1 MTNIF
6 ERLGIRSVVNASGT
20 ETPYGAS
27 CVRPE
32 VIQAIN
38 ELIPHSVLMAEL
50 QAAAS
55 EVVARVMGSEAGC
68 VTGCTA
74 AGITIAVAA
83 CMTGRDL
90 GRVEQLPDTGG
101 MKNEVVMQRGHEMT
115 YGQNVS
121 QNVRIAGAKVVEI
134 GAATQCGAYQLRHA
148 INAQTVAAMYVV
160 SPLTVQNR
168 LIDLTTFC
176 QTCHEKGVPVI
187 VDAASVQDPRP
198 LIAAGADI
206 VIFSAQKSFA
216 SITGGIIAGRLELVQ
231 ACIYQEHG
239 IGRPMKVGKEGVVG
253 AIAALEAWDK
263 EDRSHARRALTERL
277 ERAKARLERIA
288 GLHPTVHGQ
297 QILLQV
303 DAAVAGVS
311 AYGLARRLFDH
322 DPVVIVWSQFARE
335 GQLFLTLG
343 KVTDAMADYVCE
355 RIAQICEAREGA
367 EDQAPNLGDAIAE
380 RLNSWPPQRPSQ
392 PTLATVNA

>member
-1 MTNIF
+1 MANIF
-6 ERLGIRSVVNASGT
+6 EKLGIRAVVNASGT

-27 CVRPE
+27 RVRPE
-32 VIQAIN
+32 VVQAIN

-55 EVVARVMGSEAGC
+55 EVIARVMGSEAGC

-74 AGITIAVAA
+74 AGISMAIAA

-90 GRVEQLPDTGG
+90 GRAEQLPDTTG

-148 INAQTVAAMYVV
+148 INAQTVAALYVV

-168 LIDLTTFC
+168 LIDLATFC
-176 QTCHEKGVPVI
+176 RTCHEKGIPVI
-187 VDAASVQDPRP
+187 VDAASVPDPRP
-198 LIAAGADI
+198 MIAAGADI
-206 VIFSAQKSFA
+206 VIFSAQKSFS
-216 SITGGIIAGRLELVQ
+216 SITGGIIAGRLELIQ

-239 IGRPMKVGKEGVVG
+239 IGRPMKVGKEGVIG
-253 AIAALEAWDK
+253 AIAALEAWAN
-263 EDRSHARRALTERL
+263 EDRNAARQALEARL
-277 ERAKARLERIA
+277 ERAKAKLETLP
-288 GLHPTVHGQ
+288 GLRPSIQGSQLV
-297 QILLQV
+297 LQV
-303 DAAVAGVS
+303 DAPAAGVS
-311 AYGLARRLFDH
+311 AYGLAKRLFDH
-322 DPVVIVWSQFARE
+322 DPVVIVWSQLARE

-343 KVTDAMADYVCE
+343 KVTDGMADYVCE
-355 RIAQICEAREGA
+355 RIAQICQAREGA
-367 EDQAPNLGDAIAE
+367 EDQAPNLGDEIEE
-380 RLNSWPPQRPSQ
+380 RLKSWPPQRHSRSEFH
-392 PTLATVNA
+392 AR

>member
-1 MTNIF
+1 MANVF
-6 ERLGIRSVVNASGT
+6 ERLGIRAVVNASGT

-27 CVRPE
+27 RVRPE
-32 VIQAIN
+32 VVQAIS

-55 EVVARVMGSEAGC
+55 EVIARVMGSEAGC

-90 GRVEQLPDTGG
+90 GRAEQLPDTSG
-101 MKNEVVMQRGHEMT
+101 MKSEVVMQRGHEMT

-121 QNVRIAGAKVVEI
+121 QNVRIAGARVVEI

-148 INAQTVAAMYVV
+148 INAQTVAALYVV

-168 LIDLTTFC
+168 LIELATFC
-176 QTCHEKGVPVI
+176 RTCHEQGVPVI
-187 VDAASVQDPRP
+187 VDAASVLDPRP
-198 LIAAGADI
+198 FIAAGADI

-253 AIAALEAWDK
+253 AIAALEAWEKD
-263 EDRSHARRALTERL
+263 DHSHARQVVAERL
-277 ERAKARLERIA
+277 ARAKARLETIA
-288 GLHPTVHGQ
+288 GLRPTIQGQ
-297 QILLQV
+297 QVLLQV
-303 DAAVAGVS
+303 DAATAGVS

-322 DPVVIVWSQFARE
+322 DPVVIVWSQFAPE

-343 KVTDAMADYVCE
+343 KISDAMADYVCE
-355 RIAQICEAREGA
+355 RIAQICHAREGA
-367 EDQAPNLGDAIAE
+367 EDRAPNLGDAIAE
-380 RLNSWPPQRPSQ
+380 RLYAWPPQRHARSALPDR
-392 PTLATVNA
+392 